1 MSYPHLGCR
10 GSRSGYELCKI
21 SIVFHHPCVD
31 GHYRG
36 AYLTTIKKVLNG
48 VNLEDF
54 AINQLPIAVGLVRE
68 SDSKIIFAN
77 PRFRKIFLLT
87 DGDIGVIS
95 ARELVAPEHIARG
108 DVDFVNLLKQPF
120 GSESDQFGIFRKRN
134 GIVFIGWTRAVRG
147 ELVGHG
153 SVSIISVFEYYDE
166 REDELNNQSY
176 ESVRNDAIRAQMA
189 QYVAENL
196 NRTLA
201 ELKLVASNA
210 SLPYEV
216 ADQLGG
222 ALSRA
227 EDFAKRILGL
237 GLMSSAAA
245 ESVVDAEAHNASP
258 RAIESLQGAR
268 VAVIDDDTQ
277 LTGLIESG
285 LTAVG
290 CSVSVAHSQSQAA
303 IINPQNLD
311 AAIIDLRLGADDG
324 RDVAKDLRRKNPN
337 LSILYITAFS
347 HSASLL
353 EMSGENLLRK
363 PFSVQELHHNLI
375 KVMSK

>member
-1 MSYPHLGCR
+1 M
-10 GSRSGYELCKI
+10 
-21 SIVFHHPCVD
+21 
-31 GHYRG
+31 
-36 AYLTTIKKVLNG
+36 
-48 VNLEDF
+48 NLEDF

-68 SDSKIIFAN
+68 SDGKIIFAN

-120 GSESDQFGIFRKRN
+120 GSESEQFGIFRKRN
-134 GIVFIGWTRAVRG
+134 GIIFIGWTRVVRG

-166 REDELNNQSY
+166 REDELNNKSY

-216 ADQLGG
+216 ADQLVG

-245 ESVVDAEAHNASP
+245 ESVIKNEPSGTLSVSP
-258 RAIESLQGAR
+258 RAVENLQGAR

-277 LTGLIESG
+277 LAELIESG

-290 CSVSVAHSQSQAA
+290 CSVAVAHSQSQAA
-303 IINPQNLD
+303 VINPQNLD

>member
-1 MSYPHLGCR
+1 
-10 GSRSGYELCKI
+10 
-21 SIVFHHPCVD
+21 
-31 GHYRG
+31 
-36 AYLTTIKKVLNG
+36 
-48 VNLEDF
+48 VNLDDF

-68 SDSKIIFAN
+68 SDGKIIFAN

-120 GSESDQFGIFRKRN
+120 GSESEQFGIFRKRN
-134 GIVFIGWTRAVRG
+134 GIIFIGWTRVVRG

-166 REDELNNQSY
+166 REDELNNKSY
-176 ESVRNDAIRAQMA
+176 ESARSDAIRAQMA

-216 ADQLGG
+216 ADQLVG

-227 EDFAKRILGL
+227 ENFAKRILGL

-245 ESVVDAEAHNASP
+245 ESVIDNEPSGTLSVSP
-258 RAIESLQGAR
+258 RAMESLQGAR

-277 LTGLIESG
+277 LAELIESG

-290 CSVSVAHSQSQAA
+290 CSVAVAHSQSQAA
-303 IINPQNLD
+303 VINPQNLD

-353 EMSGENLLRK
+353 EMAGENLLRK
-363 PFSVQELHHNLI
+363 PFSVQELHQNLI
-375 KVMSK
+375 KVLSK